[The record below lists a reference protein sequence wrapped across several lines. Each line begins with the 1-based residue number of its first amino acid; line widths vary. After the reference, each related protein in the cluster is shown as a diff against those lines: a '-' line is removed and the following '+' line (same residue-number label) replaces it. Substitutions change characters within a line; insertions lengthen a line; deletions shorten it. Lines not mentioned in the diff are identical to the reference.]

1 MLGARDADIGQ
12 TALLF
17 ELFIIGEG
25 TAVREDA
32 FFHPDDEHN
41 RELQTFGAVHR
52 HEHNSVLLF
61 LAFSLSSVSI
71 SAIKRQIGQEGNEGL
86 VLITFLEVHRHGQ
99 ELLDIFETSLGF
111 NRILALHLQTVL

>member
-17 ELFIIGEG
+17 ELFVIGER

-32 FFHPDDEHN
+32 FFHPNDEDY

-52 HEHNSVLLF
+52 HEDDSILLF
-61 LAFSLSSVSI
+61 F
-71 SAIKRQIGQEGNEGL
+71 GL
-86 VLITFLEVHRHGQ
+86 VFIQRI
-99 ELLDIFETSLGF
+99 DIRDEG
-111 NRILALHLQTVL
+111 